1 MNRKVLYG
9 LGILLIVLGILSWPN
24 NHKLNQA
31 KQNLRETNTEIK
43 KVDHHTK
50 TITEADKD
58 FDLPQSENN
67 ASGKLS
73 EGVSLVLG
81 GLHNKEDWNNNK
93 AKIQGDLGNN
103 LTKQLN
109 AYAKD
114 RNSGDYIVS
123 KNDGVSVGFDQT
135 DNPENAK
142 VYITST
148 FERGNQTSYVLI
160 TGNYN
165 LKTGKLTQATV
176 SPLSKQPT
184 THTGGNN

>member
-31 KQNLRETNTEIK
+31 KQNLRETNIEIK

-93 AKIQGDLGNN
+93 AKIQGDLGNS

-123 KNDGVSVGFDQT
+123 KNDVVSVGFDQT